1 MNVEFKIT
9 VNRPPPRKGC
19 KKTVVSIFGT
29 RPEAIKFGPIL
40 RHLSERSGDFNSKVL
55 ITSQQ
60 AHLLPQFLD
69 DGGITPDAVAAIE
82 RTEGGLNEFLAR
94 AVEAI
99 DAAIKP
105 LKPDFVL
112 VQGDT
117 SSTLAG
123 ALVAFNDAIPVGHIE
138 AGLRSGQRDDPFP
151 EEMNRRLVTQLAD
164 LHFAATAGNRDAL
177 LAESVPD
184 KRVYLT
190 GNTIVDA
197 VHHTLVHDSPS
208 PEMSELLSRLEKSR
222 ILTVTSHRRENIGD
236 KMRATLTSLRD
247 FAIRHDDIALV
258 FPVHP
263 NPGVQAISQE
273 VFQGCDRVNLIDPI
287 NHIDFLHL
295 MNRSWL
301 IASDSGGVQEEA
313 VSLAKPL
320 LVLRDTTERAEAI
333 THGTAIL
340 TGTEPRRITAGLQSH
355 YRKAHQKRNRAKQNP
370 FGDGRAAERIVT
382 AIAEW
387 FAADPNDA
395 QKNAPAHD
403 LLKITP

>member
-1 MNVEFKIT
+1 MNIEFKST
-9 VNRPPPRKGC
+9 TMRPRAAKRGI
-19 KKTVVSIFGT
+19 KTIVSIFGT

-40 RHLSERSGDFNSKVL
+40 RHLGERNEEFSSKVL
-55 ITSQQ
+55 VTSQQ
-60 AHLLPQFLD
+60 AHLLPQFLE
-69 DGGITPDAVAAIE
+69 DGGIEPDAVAAIE
-82 RTEGGLNEFLAR
+82 RSEGGLNEFLAR
-94 AVEAI
+94 AVAAI
-99 DAAIKP
+99 DTALAP
-105 LKPDFVL
+105 LNPDFVL

-123 ALVAFNDAIPVGHIE
+123 ALVAFNTAIPVGHIE

-164 LHFAATAGNRDAL
+164 LHFAATIGNRETL

-184 KRVYLT
+184 ERVHLT

-197 VHHTLVHDSPS
+197 VHHTLVNDSPS
-208 PEMSELLSRLEKSR
+208 AAMADLLSRLTRYR
-222 ILTVTSHRRENIGD
+222 ILTVTSHRRENIGE
-236 KMRATLTSLRD
+236 KMRRTLMSLRD
-247 FAIRHDDIALV
+247 FTVRHDDVALV

-263 NPGVQAISQE
+263 NPGVTAIVKE
-273 VFQGCDRVNLIDPI
+273 VFEGCDRVNLVEPL

-320 LVLRDTTERAEAI
+320 LVLRDTTERSEAI

-340 TGTEPRRITAGLQSH
+340 TGTDPDRVTSGLETH
-355 YRKAHQKRNRAKQNP
+355 YRMTRTGSGGMAENP
-370 FGDGRAAERIVT
+370 FGDGHAAERIVA
-382 AIAEW
+382 AIADW
-387 FAADPNDA
+387 FSSVSTKQPKSASARTRL
-395 QKNAPAHD
+395 APTA
-403 LLKITP
+403 